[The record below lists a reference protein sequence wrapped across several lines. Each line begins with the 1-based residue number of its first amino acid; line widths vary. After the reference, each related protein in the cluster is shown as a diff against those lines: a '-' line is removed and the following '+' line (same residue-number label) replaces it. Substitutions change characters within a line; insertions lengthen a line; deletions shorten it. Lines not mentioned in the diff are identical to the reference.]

1 MDTLMTTVCVVAFFG
16 FLRSAE
22 FTCKT
27 SLDPFVNLCLND
39 VQFYNDHAVLFLK
52 QSKIDPFRKGVAIK
66 LFKNHTNLCPFE
78 QLKSYL
84 YARNIIFDPKVHI
97 PLFITENGSALNR
110 CNFFTMLREIIK
122 RTNHADSHITGHS
135 FRIGVA
141 TSAAKARIEDNL
153 IKSLPILRCDIL
165 EHQTLLLNMLN
176 GQ

>member
-1 MDTLMTTVCVVAFFG
+1 M
-16 FLRSAE
+16 
-22 FTCKT
+22 
-27 SLDPFVNLCLND
+27 NLCIND
-39 VQFYNDHAVLFLK
+39 VQFYNDHAGFFLK
-52 QSKIDPFRKGVAIK
+52 QSKTDPFRKGVAIK
-66 LFKNHTNLCPFE
+66 LFKYNTNLCPFE
-78 QLKSYL
+78 QLKNYL
-84 YARNIIFDPKVHI
+84 SARNIIFDPKVHT
-97 PLFITENGSALNR
+97 PLLITENGSALNR

-176 GQ
+176 GQWSVSADFNSAWTCKPCYLASSRICTYCIW